1 MSHGRDIAAAD
12 WTDDD
17 LLTRD
22 EAGGRL
28 KDEIAEVR
36 ERLTM
41 LESGGSDAPGAAD
54 SVLLLTR
61 RLSALEKLYGS
72 L

>member
-1 MSHGRDIAAAD
+1 MSHGRDVAASD

-22 EAGGRL
+22 EAGSRL
-28 KDEIAEVR
+28 KDEIDEVR
-36 ERLTM
+36 ERLTE
-41 LESGGSDAPGAAD
+41 LERDGVPGAAD
-54 SVLLLTR
+54 SVRLLTR
-61 RLSALEKLYGS
+61 RLSALEKAYGA

>member
-28 KDEIAEVR
+28 KTEIDEVR
-36 ERLTM
+36 ERLSA
-41 LESGGSDAPGAAD
+41 LEKGGPDVPGAAD
-54 SVLLLTR
+54 SVRLLTR
-61 RLSALEKLYGS
+61 RLTALEKLYGS

>member
-1 MSHGRDIAAAD
+1 MSHGRDIAASD
-12 WTDDD
+12 WTDED

-22 EAGGRL
+22 EASGRL
-28 KDEIAEVR
+28 KEEIDAVR
-36 ERLTM
+36 ERLAM
-41 LESGGSDAPGAAD
+41 LESGGSDAPADAA

-61 RLSALEKLYGS
+61 RLSALEKLYGA